1 MTKPGDRMNYPEPL
15 RALIPEGAEMELSA
29 GEPQASMREALARFD
44 LAAAI
49 APRQLA
55 DLSLA
60 DACRSGLWLAHHF
73 LDESHAISQGIET
86 PTGSFWHA
94 IMHRREGDYDNSKY
108 WFRQAGAHPAFV
120 PLRQAARNEYLRDS
134 NGRSDTTRAFA
145 PLDILTLLDG
155 ERAWNPYAFV
165 DLCKAACHGRGD
177 LDKSCR
183 TIQLLEWRTLFD
195 YCFDTA
201 SRGAEKS

>member
-1 MTKPGDRMNYPEPL
+1 MGTAVDRYPSTIRDLLPTSGVITPLDAGAVNESVRGRLAKLKPTDVVPGAVD
-15 RALIPEGAEMELSA
+15 AEMA
-29 GEPQASMREALARFD
+29 EACLA
-44 LAAAI
+44 
-49 APRQLA
+49 
-55 DLSLA
+55 
-60 DACRSGLWLAHHF
+60 GLWLLHGF
-73 LDESHAISQGIET
+73 LDESHRISQDLHT
-86 PTGSFWHA
+86 TTGSYWHA

-108 WFRQAGAHPAFV
+108 WFRQAGPHPAFV

-183 TIQLLEWRTLFD
+183 TIQMLEWRTLFD
-195 YCFDTA
+195 YCFDAA
-201 SRGAEKS
+201 SRGGEKS

>member
-94 IMHRREGDYDNSKY
+94 IMHRREGDFDNACY
-108 WFRQAGAHPAFV
+108 WFRRVRSHEIYPVLQRAAAECDATASTVNDRALARLTQGSTWDPAAFV
-120 PLRQAARNEYLRDS
+120 EVVRAVVAGRASENTAMICRQIARREWEL
-134 NGRSDTTRAFA
+134 
-145 PLDILTLLDG
+145 LLD
-155 ERAWNPYAFV
+155 
-165 DLCKAACHGRGD
+165 
-177 LDKSCR
+177 
-183 TIQLLEWRTLFD
+183 
-195 YCFDTA
+195 YCY
-201 SRGAEKS
+201 RGAVGQNVNK